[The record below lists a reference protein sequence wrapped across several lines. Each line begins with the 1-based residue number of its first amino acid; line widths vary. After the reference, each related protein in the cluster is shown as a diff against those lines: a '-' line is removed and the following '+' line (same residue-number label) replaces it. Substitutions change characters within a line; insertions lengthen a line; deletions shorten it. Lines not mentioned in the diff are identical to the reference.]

1 MTINEAQSDTTSVDA
16 GYIPAAK
23 VRLPQPRAALVPRP
37 HLTARLNAA
46 LTAPLTLIAAPA
58 GFGKTTLLSAW
69 IQSVGAG
76 NTKHASQT
84 TSPLPDPRPP
94 APHVAWLALDSGDD
108 DPIRFWRAV
117 ITAFDATLP
126 GVGNSATALLSAPH
140 APIEPALVVLLNALD
155 TWLHVDAAGA
165 HCVLVIDDYHLI
177 TNRAIHDRLSLLL
190 DQLPSQAHLVLAGR
204 ADPPLPLARLRARG
218 QLVELRAADL
228 KFTGDEAAV
237 FIRDTMGLT
246 LSATDL
252 AVLEAR
258 TEGWAAG
265 LQLAALALQG
275 RADEP
280 TFVTTFAGSHRYVF
294 DYLVEEVLAQQTPDV
309 QAFLLQS
316 AVLERM
322 CAEVCD
328 AVIKPDVT
336 LQEQQD
342 DRSSL
347 LLQAPS
353 PTGLSSHQL
362 LDTLE
367 RANLFLIPLDD
378 ERRWYRYHHLFG
390 DLLRHQLAR
399 RRPGLA
405 AILHRRAAAW
415 YVRQGLL
422 DSAVRHALQ
431 TDDPTYAATLIE
443 SAGRWLLQRG
453 EFATL
458 WQWLDALPVDLVV
471 TRPPL
476 ALLRAWV
483 LAWRYQPAAVADLL
497 PPIEDRIADAPPDT
511 RQPLAGEVA
520 ALQAFVARSRDDW
533 PAAIRFSHRALA
545 ALPANATF
553 ARGFVAAGLGD
564 LYWFAEDIRQATHFH
579 TLALETGRASGDV
592 MTVLDAVSSLGQFET
607 LQGRLHAASA
617 IYCDGIDTLARL
629 GGWTQSFAALLRVGY
644 GSIGYERRELTA
656 ARADVEAGIAQIER
670 CGLHVFLPFAVI
682 ELARIAAAQGD
693 AVTATDAAQRAARGI
708 QHMIVNANGR
718 TPIWATVFSFRQV
731 EVELLL
737 RRIDVAAQWAYHN
750 WQPPRD
756 DAPVPAIL
764 QQYALARVLL
774 RSLCIGAVPE
784 LLRERV
790 GERPLDLAHTW
801 LSACLRRF
809 SAWGLWGIVLEIYAL
824 QSTAYALSGAH
835 DQALVALARA
845 LALGAPEGYVQ
856 PFVACGAPM
865 AALLRQAHAR
875 GIAPEYTAR
884 LIQAFPTDHEMLR
897 PLSNHAPA
905 RADTPITVEALSLRE
920 REVLALLANGLS
932 HRDIAAAL
940 TIAPDTARTHIK
952 NIYGKLQVQNRVQ
965 ALAKARGLA
974 LI

>member
-108 DPIRFWRAV
+108 DSIRFWRAV

-155 TWLHVDAAGA
+155 MRLHADAAGA

-204 ADPPLPLARLRARG
+204 ADPLLPLARLRARG

-443 SAGRWLLQRG
+443 SAGRRLLQRG

-511 RQPLAGEVA
+511 RQPLDGEVA

-579 TLALETGRASGDV
+579 TLA
-592 MTVLDAVSSLGQFET
+592 
-607 LQGRLHAASA
+607 
-617 IYCDGIDTLARL
+617 RL
-629 GGWTQSFAALLRVGY
+629 GGWTQPFAVLLRVGY
-644 GSIGYERRELTA
+644 GSLGYERRELTA

-670 CGLHVFLPFAVI
+670 CGLYVFLPFAVI

-693 AVTATDAAQRAARGI
+693 AVTTTDAAQRAARGI

-737 RRIDVAAQWAYHN
+737 GRIDVAAQWAYHN

-897 PLSNHAPA
+897 PSSNHAPA